1 MIHLGALSARRPRAG
16 VRRLLVL
23 MSSRGCRVVLV
34 SGLPLAEDFA
44 RQCLVAVSVGWG
56 LACLARSFRSGRRA
70 PSAPGA
76 GKDRNRVMQVAA
88 SAEEWLLR

>member
-1 MIHLGALSARRPRAG
+1 
-16 VRRLLVL
+16 
-23 MSSRGCRVVLV
+23 VVLV

-56 LACLARSFRSGRRA
+56 LACLARSFRSGRGA

-76 GKDRNRVMQVAA
+76 GKDRDHVMQVAA
-88 SAEEWLLR
+88 GAGERLGSSRSMRVGVPDPVVALVPWSGSGDF